1 MSDRGFL
8 IRGGSVYDPEDGTWS
23 VRDIAVQGGVIVT
36 DLTTDNVLPID
47 AAGCMVTTGWIDAHV
62 HYYAHSNEPGISPDA
77 VSFPSGITTVVDA
90 GSSGAATYEMYRK
103 GVMQYSD
110 VRILNMLYM
119 ASGGIITKQH
129 VSSGEIREDAIRRLF
144 RQYPDNLTGLKLMMQ
159 KGIVAAEDA
168 GEVVRRTVA
177 LAEEIGAE
185 GIPCNV
191 TVHITDPVMDLE
203 LLAGLLRPGDVICHI
218 YQGKGD
224 ETCLDADGRIRE
236 GLLAARERGV
246 LFDACNGCNNMD
258 IEVARAAIAQGFRPD
273 IISSDMNTS
282 GSFMQPL
289 HSLPRIM
296 SKYLM
301 LGMTLEEILTA
312 VTRTPAT
319 LLHRASLASLAPGT
333 AADLTI
339 FRVIDKAVPYYD
351 RGQHPVTLDGRNAVI
366 GQQVLVPQL
375 TMKDGVI
382 VFCQSDYA

>member
-8 IRGGSVYDPEDGTWS
+8 IRGGNVYDPETGTWS
-23 VRDIAVQGGVIVT
+23 VRDLAVQGGVIVT

-47 AAGCMVTTGWIDAHV
+47 ASGCMVTTGWIDSHV

-129 VSSGEIREDAIRRLF
+129 VTPGEINKDAIRSLF
-144 RQYPDNLTGLKLMMQ
+144 RQYPDNLTGLKLMLQ

-168 GEVVRRTVA
+168 EEVVRRTVA

-203 LLAGLLRPGDVICHI
+203 LLASLLRPGDVICHI

-224 ETCLDADGRIRE
+224 QTCLDAEGRVRAGI
-236 GLLAARERGV
+236 LAARARGV
-246 LFDACNGCNNMD
+246 IFDSCNGCNNFD
-258 IEVARAAIAQGFRPD
+258 LEVARQAIAQGFKPD
-273 IISSDMNTS
+273 VISSDMNTS

-301 LGMTLEEILTA
+301 LGMALEEILTA
-312 VTRTPAT
+312 VTRTPAM
-319 LLHRASLASLAPGT
+319 LLHRDDLASLAPGT
-333 AADLTI
+333 AADLII
-339 FRVIDKAVPYYD
+339 FRVIDKDLPYYD
-351 RGQHPVTLDGRNAVI
+351 RGRHPVTLDGRNALI
-366 GQQVLVPQL
+366 GHKAIVPQL
-375 TMKDGVI
+375 TMRDGVV
-382 VFCQSDYA
+382 VFCQSDFA